1 MQLDNEDR
9 NYLDK
14 HFEKVHGRITDNK
27 VEIAGL
33 GTSFNN
39 HVDNPC
45 PNIVK
50 HWRAEGKIIVGLIAA
65 LGLIFA
71 IFQYFYG

>member
-1 MQLDNEDR
+1 MNLDNEDR

-14 HFEKVHGRITDNK
+14 HFEKVHSRITNNE
-27 VEIAGL
+27 VEIAEVKIAHNG
-33 GTSFNN
+33 
-39 HVDNPC
+39 HIKNPC

-50 HWRAEGKIIVGLIAA
+50 HWKAEGKIIVGLIVV
-65 LGLIFA
+65 LGFLFS